1 MAMGVGDQAAA
12 AEVIDAARRYLRAIE
27 VADVDAARACFHP
40 EARIWHN
47 FDDVAQSVDDNLAL
61 MSWMASEFPERSYEL
76 HRLEPIAGG
85 YLQQHT
91 LEVATPAGAR
101 AMTEAA
107 AIVTVSEGLIVRID
121 EYIDPA
127 PLLGLLADPPPA

>member
-1 MAMGVGDQAAA
+1 MAMDVAGEGTTAAL
-12 AEVIDAARRYLRAIE
+12 EVARRFLGAIE
-27 VADVDAARACFHP
+27 AADVDVARSCFHP
-40 EARIWHN
+40 DARIWHN
-47 FDDVAQSVDDNLAL
+47 FDDATQSVEENLAL
-61 MSWMASEFPERSYEL
+61 MAWMAEQFPERSYAV

-91 LEVATPAGAR
+91 LEVTSPTGATAR
-101 AMTEAA
+101 TEAA

-127 PLLGLLADPPPA
+127 PLLGLVAGPPSS

>member
-1 MAMGVGDQAAA
+1 MVMDLGNEAD
-12 AEVIDAARRYLRAIE
+12 AEALDVARRFLDAIE
-27 VADVDAARACFHP
+27 AADVEGARSCFHP

-47 FDDVAQSVDDNLAL
+47 FDDTTQSVDENLAL
-61 MSWMASEFPERSYEL
+61 MAWMAEQFPERSYAV

-91 LEVATPAGAR
+91 LEVTSPTGVKAK
-101 AMTEAA
+101 TEAA
-107 AIVTVSEGLIVRID
+107 AIVMVSEGRIVRID

-127 PLLGLLADPPPA
+127 PLLGLIAGPPTA

>member
-1 MAMGVGDQAAA
+1 MVMGVGDDGAA
-12 AEVIDAARRYLRAIE
+12 AEVLDVARRYLGAIE

-47 FDDVAQSVDDNLAL
+47 FDDATQSVEENLAL
-61 MSWMASEFPERSYEL
+61 MSWMAGRFPDRSYHV

-91 LEVATPAGAR
+91 LQVATPAGLRAR
-101 AMTEAA
+101 TEAA
-107 AIVTVSEGLIVRID
+107 AIVTVDDGLIVRID
-121 EYIDPA
+121 EYIDPT
-127 PLLGLLADPPPA
+127 PLLQLLDDRPRS